1 MRSSTLPLALCASLI
16 CGCAGSYRLDDPI
29 TEQRAPL
36 GVLSLQWQKAMAPA
50 GFNEYRPQ
58 QWASA
63 VVDTRRGIIYVGS
76 TAGRFEALRATD
88 GKRIW
93 SVEVRG
99 GVASQPLLH
108 EPSGAVY
115 FGSENGEMYAV
126 DALTGKVRWRYSTAG
141 TINPR
146 PAYCEG
152 VLLFT
157 SNEGRIYALDA
168 ETGKWRWQYDREAP
182 EGFTI
187 HGYSGVT
194 VRGTT
199 AFAGFSDGYLVA
211 FRVFSGDV
219 IWARSL
225 KGGKD
230 QFIDVDAT
238 PVISNDLLLTTSYAS
253 GVYALSPDTG
263 SIMWNYPVVGAS
275 DLAVQDD
282 VLYFSAPRA
291 GVVALNRAT
300 GKPLWRQA
308 IAKGIPSTPVVHGPY
323 LFLGGTENGLFV
335 ASSKTGRLL
344 QRFDLGWGI
353 SAVPALGRKILVVL
367 SNGGTLSTFKI
378 DG

>member
-1 MRSSTLPLALCASLI
+1 MPGIYVLLALLVLH
-16 CGCAGSYRLDDPI
+16 GCAGAYRLDDPVS
-29 TEQRAPL
+29 EQSVAL
-36 GVLSLQWQKAMAPA
+36 NVLSLQWQKTMAPA
-50 GFNEYRPQ
+50 GFLEFRPQ

-63 VVDTRRGIIYVGS
+63 VVDSRRGIIYVGS
-76 TAGRFEALRATD
+76 TAGRFEALRTTD
-88 GKRIW
+88 GSRLW

-99 GVASQPLLH
+99 GVASAPLLH
-108 EPSGAVY
+108 EQSKAVY

-126 DALTGKVRWRYSTAG
+126 DAITGKVKWRYTTSG

-157 SNEGRIYALDA
+157 SSEGRIYALDA
-168 ETGKWRWQYDREAP
+168 ETGKWRWQYDREP
-182 EGFTI
+182 PDGFTI
-187 HGYSGVT
+187 HGYSGVA

-199 AFAGFSDGYLVA
+199 AYAGFADGYLVA

-225 KGGKD
+225 KGGKE

-238 PVISNDLLLTTSYAS
+238 PVFSGDQLLTSSYAS

-263 SIMWNYPVVGAS
+263 SIAWNYPVVGAS
-275 DLAVQDD
+275 DLAVQTG
-282 VLYFSAPRA
+282 VLYFSAPKV
-291 GVVALNRAT
+291 GVVALDQAAGR
-300 GKPLWRQA
+300 PLWRQA
-308 IAKGIPSTPVVHGPY
+308 IARGIPSTPVVKGPY
-323 LFLGGTENGLFV
+323 LFLGGTESGLFV
-335 ASSKTGRLL
+335 ASSRTGRLL

-353 SAVPALGRKILVVL
+353 SAIPALGKKILVIL

-378 DG
+378 NG

>member
-1 MRSSTLPLALCASLI
+1 LTRIYTTALLLTLVLN
-16 CGCAGSYRLDDPI
+16 GCAGAYRLDDA
-29 TEQRAPL
+29 TAEQRVAL
-36 GVLSLQWQKAMAPA
+36 SVLSLQWQRSMAPA
-50 GFNEYRPQ
+50 GFLEYRPQ
-58 QWASA
+58 QWSSA
-63 VVDTRRGIIYVGS
+63 VVDSRRGIIYVGS
-76 TAGRFEALRATD
+76 TAGRFEALRTTD
-88 GKRIW
+88 GKRLW
-93 SVEVRG
+93 SVDVRG
-99 GVASQPLLH
+99 GVASIPLLH

-115 FGSENGEMYAV
+115 FGSDNGEMYAV
-126 DALTGKVRWRYSTAG
+126 DAITGKVKWRYTTQG

-146 PAYCEG
+146 PVYCEG

-157 SNEGRIYALDA
+157 SSEGRIYALDA

-187 HGYSGVT
+187 HGYSGVA

-199 AFAGFSDGYLVA
+199 AYAGFSDGYLVA

-225 KGGKD
+225 KGGKE

-238 PVISNDLLLTTSYAS
+238 PVFSGELLLTSSYAS

-263 SIMWNYPVVGAS
+263 SIAWNHPVVGAS

-282 VLYFSAPRA
+282 VLYYAAPRV
-291 GVVALNRAT
+291 GVVALDRGA
-300 GKPLWRQA
+300 GRPIWRQA
-308 IAKGIPSTPVVHGPY
+308 IAKGIPVKPVVRGPY
-323 LFLGGTENGLFV
+323 LFLGGTETGLFV

-353 SAVPALGRKILVVL
+353 SGVPALGKKILVVL
-367 SNGGTLSTFKI
+367 SNGGTLSTFRI

>member
-1 MRSSTLPLALCASLI
+1 MVN
-16 CGCAGSYRLDDPI
+16 GCAGAYRLDDPLAD
-29 TEQRAPL
+29 QRVAL
-36 GVLSLQWQKAMAPA
+36 NVLSLQWQKSMAPA
-50 GFNEYRPQ
+50 GFMEYRPQ

-63 VVDTRRGIIYVGS
+63 VVDSRRGIIYVGS
-76 TAGRFEALRATD
+76 TAGRFEALRTTD
-88 GKRIW
+88 GRRLW

-99 GVASQPLLH
+99 GVASAPLLH
-108 EPSGAVY
+108 EPSEAVY
-115 FGSENGEMYAV
+115 FGSDNGEMYAV
-126 DALTGKVRWRYSTAG
+126 DAATGKVKWRYTTSG

-146 PAYCEG
+146 PVYCEG

-157 SNEGRIYALDA
+157 SSEGRIYALDA

-187 HGYSGVT
+187 HGYSGVA

-199 AFAGFSDGYLVA
+199 AYAGFSDGYLVA

-225 KGGKD
+225 KGDKE

-238 PVISNDLLLTTSYAS
+238 PVFSGDLLLTSSYAS
-253 GVYALSPDTG
+253 GVYAISPDNG
-263 SIMWNYPVVGAS
+263 SIAWNYPVVGAS
-275 DLAVQDD
+275 NLAAQGG
-282 VLYFSAPRA
+282 VLYLAAPRV
-291 GVVALNRAT
+291 GVVALDRAV
-300 GKPLWRQA
+300 GRPLWRQA
-308 IAKGIPSTPVVHGPY
+308 IAKGIPSPPVVKGPY
-323 LFLGGTENGLFV
+323 LFLGGTESGLYV

-367 SNGGTLSTFKI
+367 SNGGTLSTFRI